1 MSNKGERWKVLA
13 EWHDWLYWSLSLYFD
28 KPTAVL
34 GVSSRALLKKRNRT
48 PEAGVWVW
56 APSKTAAKKMGREV
70 SRAGSVLSSP
80 LSPQGGLW
88 VRVLLQSKSHHCW
101 APGDLSR
108 LEEEWSASLLVS
120 YPSFE
125 EQARQQKISDQ
136 HEAPGLLSPT

>member
-1 MSNKGERWKVLA
+1 M
-13 EWHDWLYWSLSLYFD
+13 
-28 KPTAVL
+28 
-34 GVSSRALLKKRNRT
+34 
-48 PEAGVWVW
+48 
-56 APSKTAAKKMGREV
+56 
-70 SRAGSVLSSP
+70 SRAGSVLSSL

-108 LEEEWSASLLVS
+108 LEEEEWSASLLVS
-120 YPSFE
+120 FPSFE